1 MSKVVLL
8 ALLALLQQGG
18 AANVK
23 NLPEIVHHETAGGG
37 SEVTG
42 QITLHC
48 PAQPAPSCPALDHLL
63 LFLSTQDSLEG
74 QIEQLKNRTDRLD
87 GQLHQLAPQDLAETK
102 SKGPMIKSLRVI
114 FEQFQATIEA
124 LQATV
129 SSQDSIIQQ
138 QAAALQQLQETLQQ
152 LETTNQQQASSL
164 QQLEATNQQQAST
177 IQQHASSLQQLN
189 TTMQQQETSNQ
200 RQATIIQQHAS
211 GLQQLEV
218 TNQQHANSLQQL
230 ETTNQQ
236 HANSLQQLETTNQQ
250 HANSLQQ
257 LETTNQQHANSLQQ
271 LNTTIQ
277 QQGTALLQQ
286 EETLQQQE
294 ETLQQQEATLQQQEE
309 TLQQQANAIHQQD
322 TTLQQCTTSLQQLED
337 KVAGPQSCSE
347 LLNSGHNTSGV
358 YTLYPAGE
366 VTSPIHVYCDMD
378 TDGGGWTVFQRRK
391 DGSVDFY
398 LDWQNYKTGF
408 GELGGEFWLGNDNL
422 HHLTAQGGYELR
434 VDLEDF
440 EGNSTYAKY
449 SNFSVEDEGHLYR
462 LTVGGYSGTAGDSMS
477 RRHSSMFFSTKD
489 KDNDIHESA
498 DCAQTFKGA
507 WWYFS
512 CHRANLNGLYHGG
525 DHQSYAD
532 GVNWKSWKGHYYSL
546 KHTEMKIRPR

>member
-1 MSKVVLL
+1 MSTVVLL

-23 NLPEIVHHETAGGG
+23 NLPEIVHHETAGGN
-37 SEVTG
+37 SAVTG

-63 LFLSTQDSLEG
+63 LYLNAQLSLEG
-74 QIEQLKNRTDRLD
+74 QLEQLKNRTDRLD
-87 GQLHQLAPQDLAETK
+87 GQLQQLAPQELAE
-102 SKGPMIKSLRVI
+102 
-114 FEQFQATIEA
+114 FQATIEA

-138 QAAALQQLQETLQQ
+138 QAAALQQLQETVQQLETINQQQATTIQQHTNSLQQ
-152 LETTNQQQASSL
+152 LEATNQQQASNLQQLEATNQQQASSLQQLEATNQQHASTLQQVEATNQQHAISLQQLDATNQQQASSL
-164 QQLEATNQQQAST
+164 QQLEATNQQQAS
-177 IQQHASSLQQLN
+177 S
-189 TTMQQQETSNQ
+189 
-200 RQATIIQQHAS
+200 
-211 GLQQLEV
+211 LQQLEV
-218 TNQQHANSLQQL
+218 TNQQQAKSLQQL

-236 HANSLQQLETTNQQ
+236 QGSN
-250 HANSLQQ
+250 
-257 LETTNQQHANSLQQ
+257 LQQ

-294 ETLQQQEATLQQQEE
+294 ETLQQQ
-309 TLQQQANAIHQQD
+309 ANAIHQQA
-322 TTLQQCTTSLQQLED
+322 TTLQQCTTNLQQLED
-337 KVAGPQSCSE
+337 KVAGPQSCNE

-408 GELGGEFWLGNDNL
+408 GDLGGEFWLGNDNL

-449 SNFSVEDEGHLYR
+449 SNFRVEDEGHLYR
-462 LTVGGYSGTAGDSMS
+462 LTVEGYSGTAGNSMA
-477 RRHSSMFFSTKD
+477 RHSSMFFSTKD
-489 KDNDIHESA
+489 KENDIRESF
-498 DCAQTFKGA
+498 DCAQAYKGG
-507 WWYFS
+507 WWYS
-512 CHRANLNGLYHGG
+512 NCHTANLNGLYHGG

-532 GVNWKSWKGHYYSL
+532 GVNWKSWKGYHYSL

>member
-18 AANVK
+18 AANIK

-74 QIEQLKNRTDRLD
+74 QIEQLKNRTDSLD
-87 GQLHQLAPQDLAETK
+87 RQLQQLAPQDLAE
-102 SKGPMIKSLRVI
+102 
-114 FEQFQATIEA
+114 FQATIEA

-152 LETTNQQQASSL
+152 LEATNQQQASMLQQLETTNQQQATTIQQHTNSLQQLEATNQQQASNLQQLEATNQQQASSL
-164 QQLEATNQQQAST
+164 QQLEATNQQ
-177 IQQHASSLQQLN
+177 HAISLQQLDATN
-189 TTMQQQETSNQ
+189 QQQVS
-200 RQATIIQQHAS
+200 S
-211 GLQQLEV
+211 LQQLEV
-218 TNQQHANSLQQL
+218 TNQQQAKSLQQL

-236 HANSLQQLETTNQQ
+236 QGSN
-250 HANSLQQ
+250 
-257 LETTNQQHANSLQQ
+257 LQQ

-294 ETLQQQEATLQQQEE
+294 ETLQQQ
-309 TLQQQANAIHQQD
+309 ANAIHQQA
-322 TTLQQCTTSLQQLED
+322 TTLQQCTTNLQQLED
-337 KVAGPQSCSE
+337 KVAGPQSCNE

-358 YTLYPAGE
+358 YTLYPVGE

-378 TDGGGWTVFQRRK
+378 ADGGGWTVIQRRK

-408 GELGGEFWLGNDNL
+408 GDLGGEFWLGNDNL

-462 LTVGGYSGTAGDSMS
+462 LTVEGYSGTAGNSMA
-477 RRHSSMFFSTKD
+477 RHSSMCFSTKD
-489 KDNDIHESA
+489 KENDIRESF
-498 DCAQTFKGA
+498 DCAQAYKGG
-507 WWYFS
+507 WWYS
-512 CHRANLNGLYHGG
+512 NCHTANLNGLYHGG

-532 GVNWKSWKGHYYSL
+532 GVNWKSWKGYHYSL